1 MAPVAQGLLPV
12 LAGYVLAALA
22 TLSLAVYTARKQ
34 DTTPALRWFSV
45 LLLATSLWA
54 TAYAARLIANTLQT
68 KLLLQYVAYLAIVT
82 VPVAW
87 VVFAF
92 CYTGRDHYLSR
103 GRLLTLSAVPAGVLV
118 LVVTNPWNLF
128 YRSVELVQFNGTP
141 LVSLEAG
148 PAFHLWTVYAYLLL
162 GVGFVL
168 LVWFAMNAD
177 SLYRLQAAALA
188 AAAGVPLG
196 LNALFLIGVTPIA
209 NVDVTPMTFA
219 LSGLLIAV
227 AVFYSRFVQLMP
239 VAREALIE
247 ALDDGILVADDSG
260 TVVYAN
266 PVGRSL
272 LSCETDD
279 QVVGEDV
286 EALLPT
292 DGDRATDGGSVI
304 SVDAGGNREW
314 YMFRQIDI
322 DNRLSVSGEV
332 YNFVDISERRKLERQ
347 LRDLQQTHQNLM
359 TADSLPELGETV
371 VTAARDILDL
381 PITALWQYD
390 EADNLL
396 RPIGI
401 TPEGADLTG
410 GAPVFE
416 PGNSLAWE
424 TFQRGTI
431 QVFEDVS
438 NHADAY
444 NRDSPITSEIQVPVG
459 DDGLI
464 MTGSLE
470 RREFDDVDL
479 DLLRI
484 LASATESAFAQLG
497 REQELR
503 EREGNLDL
511 MRQVFS
517 RVLRHNIRNE
527 LQFVQATN
535 ERLARELGGKRGEMA
550 DRTVSV
556 IDDVIA
562 LSEKARDI
570 ERLVEQDQTPRS
582 LALRDVLQRILRT
595 VSAEFPAVSFRLDAP
610 PECVV
615 EAPPAIDLV
624 FENLVENAAEH
635 NTAPDPTVTVVVA
648 HDENGVE
655 VRVCD
660 NGPGI
665 PENELS
671 VRDRGEETALEH
683 GTGLGLWVV
692 DWVITNSTASIEFD
706 TTTGSD
712 GGTEVTVQL
721 PR

>member
-1 MAPVAQGLLPV
+1 MAPVAQGLVPILV
-12 LAGYVLAALA
+12 GYVLAALA
-22 TLSLAVYTARKQ
+22 TLSLALYTVRKQ
-34 DTTPALRWFSV
+34 DTAPALRWFSV
-45 LLLATSLWA
+45 LLLATFLWA
-54 TAYAARLIANTLQT
+54 AAYAARVVANTLQT
-68 KLLLQYVAYLAIVT
+68 KLLLQYVAYLGIVT

-87 VVFAF
+87 VTFAF

-103 GRLLTLSAVPAGVLV
+103 RRLLALSAVPAGTLV
-118 LVVTNPWNLF
+118 LVVTNARNLF
-128 YRSVELVQFNGTP
+128 YRSVGLLQFDGTP
-141 LVSLEAG
+141 LVGLEAG
-148 PAFHLWTVYAYLLL
+148 PAFYLWAVYAYLLL
-162 GVGFVL
+162 GAGFVL
-168 LVWFAMNAD
+168 LVRFAANSD
-177 SLYRLQAAALA
+177 SLYQLQAAALA

-196 LNALFLIGVTPIA
+196 LNALFLIGFTPIA
-209 NVDVTPMTFA
+209 NVDVTPITFA
-219 LSGLLIAV
+219 LSGLLIAI
-227 AVFYSRFVQLMP
+227 AVFYGQFVQLMP

-247 ALDDGILVADDSG
+247 ALDDGILVADDAG

-272 LSCETDD
+272 LACETDD
-279 QVVGEDV
+279 QVVGADV
-286 EALLPT
+286 EALLPA

-304 SVDAGGNREW
+304 SVDADGSREW
-314 YMFRQIDI
+314 YMFRQIDL
-322 DNRLSVSGEV
+322 DDRPSVSGEV
-332 YNFVDISERRKLERQ
+332 YNFVDISERRELERQ
-347 LRDLQQTHQNLM
+347 LRGLQQTHQQLM

-396 RPIGI
+396 RPVGI
-401 TPEGADLTG
+401 TPEGADLIG

-431 QVFEDVS
+431 QVFEDLS
-438 NHADAY
+438 EHTDAY
-444 NRDSPITSEIQVPVG
+444 NQDGPITSEIQVPVG
-459 DDGLI
+459 DAGLI
-464 MTGSLE
+464 VTGSSE
-470 RREFDDVDL
+470 QREFEDVDL

-503 EREGNLDL
+503 EREQNLDL

-535 ERLARELGGKRGEMA
+535 ERLASDLDGEHGEMA
-550 DRTVSV
+550 ARTVSV

-582 LALRDVLQRILRT
+582 LALRDILRRILRT

-615 EAPPAIDLV
+615 EAPPAIGLV

-635 NTAPDPTVTVVVA
+635 NTAPEPTVEVVVSQ
-648 HDENGVE
+648 DEDVVE
-655 VRVCD
+655 VSVRD

-671 VRDRGEETALEH
+671 VRNRGEETALEH

-692 DWVITNSTASIEFD
+692 DWVITNSAASIEFD
-706 TTTGSD
+706 TTTGGE
-712 GGTEVTVQL
+712 GGTEVTVRL

>member
-1 MAPVAQGLLPV
+1 
-12 LAGYVLAALA
+12 
-22 TLSLAVYTARKQ
+22 
-34 DTTPALRWFSV
+34 
-45 LLLATSLWA
+45 
-54 TAYAARLIANTLQT
+54 
-68 KLLLQYVAYLAIVT
+68 
-82 VPVAW
+82 
-87 VVFAF
+87 
-92 CYTGRDHYLSR
+92 
-103 GRLLTLSAVPAGVLV
+103 
-118 LVVTNPWNLF
+118 
-128 YRSVELVQFNGTP
+128 
-141 LVSLEAG
+141 
-148 PAFHLWTVYAYLLL
+148 
-162 GVGFVL
+162 
-168 LVWFAMNAD
+168 VWFAMNAD